1 VTTPTFVAK
10 RFLQGA
16 AGDLVNADYIVRL
29 FVDGAGKLNAE
40 MAGGANIELATSQPI
55 TSPTALPALPVKLVN
70 L

>member
-1 VTTPTFVAK
+1 VSAPTFVAK

-29 FVDGAGKLNAE
+29 FVSGGLLFAE
-40 MAGGANIELATSQPI
+40 MTSGSNIELETMEPIGTPAQP
-55 TSPTALPALPVKLVN
+55 PVRLVKMAS

>member
-1 VTTPTFVAK
+1 MTTPTFVAK

-29 FVDGAGKLNAE
+29 FVDSGKLFAE
-40 MAGGANIELATSQPI
+40 MTSGVNIELHTTAPI
-55 TSPTALPALPVKLVN
+55 TSPVQPELLPFKLVN